1 MKHGAYEGLGRMDNE
16 PSEKF
21 KAGMAVR
28 RKVLG
33 DAYVDRSLA
42 NMTELTR
49 DLQTIITEHAWGDI
63 WTREGLTLKQRSLI
77 NISILSALNRP
88 HELELH
94 LRGAIKNGCTPVEI
108 REALLQTAVY
118 AGLPSGLDSF
128 RVVRRVFEE
137 MGIDV

>member
-1 MKHGAYEGLGRMDNE
+1 MTDQ

-21 KAGMAVR
+21 NAGMAMR

-33 DAYVDRSLA
+33 DEYVDRSLA
-42 NMTELTR
+42 NMNEFSR

-63 WTREGLTLKQRSLI
+63 WTREGLELKQRSLI
-77 NISILSALNRP
+77 NIALLSALNRP

-94 LRGAIKNGCTPVEI
+94 LRGAINNGCTPVEI

-128 RVVRRVFEE
+128 RVARRVFEE
-137 MGIDV
+137 MGIDL

>member
-1 MKHGAYEGLGRMDNE
+1 MGDE

-21 KAGMAVR
+21 EKGMAVR

-33 DAYVDRSLA
+33 DAYVDASLEK
-42 NMTELTR
+42 MTDFTR
-49 DLQTIITEHAWGDI
+49 DLQTVITEHAWGDI
-63 WTREGLTLKQRSLI
+63 WTREGLTLRERSLI

-94 LRGAIKNGCTPVEI
+94 LRGAINNGCTTDEI

-128 RVVRRVFEE
+128 RVARRVFEE

>member
-1 MKHGAYEGLGRMDNE
+1 MENE
-16 PSEKF
+16 QSEKF
-21 KAGMAVR
+21 KAGMVVR

-33 DAYVDRSLA
+33 DEYVDASLER
-42 NMTELTR
+42 MTEFSR

-63 WTREGLTLKQRSLI
+63 WTREGLTLRERSLI
-77 NISILSALNRP
+77 NISLLSALNRP

-94 LRGAIKNGCTPVEI
+94 LRGAINNGCTPVEI

-128 RVVRRVFEE
+128 RVANRVFEE

>member
-1 MKHGAYEGLGRMDNE
+1 MADQ

-21 KAGMAVR
+21 QRGMAVR
-28 RKVLG
+28 RQVLG
-33 DAYVDRSLA
+33 DEYVDASLER
-42 NMTELTR
+42 MTDFTR
-49 DLQTIITEHAWGDI
+49 DLQTVITEHAWGDI
-63 WTREGLTLKQRSLI
+63 WTREGLTLRERSLI

-94 LRGAIKNGCTPVEI
+94 LRGAINNGCTTDEI

-128 RVVRRVFEE
+128 RVARRVFEE
-137 MGIDV
+137 MGLDV

>member
-1 MKHGAYEGLGRMDNE
+1 MDNE

-33 DAYVDRSLA
+33 DAYVDASLE

-63 WTREGLTLKQRSLI
+63 WTREGLSLQQRSLI

-94 LRGAIKNGCTPVEI
+94 LRGAVNNGCTPEEI

-118 AGLPSGLDSF
+118 AGLPSGLESF
-128 RVVRRVFEE
+128 RVLRRVFEE
-137 MGIDV
+137 MGIEA

>member
-1 MKHGAYEGLGRMDNE
+1 MENE
-16 PSEKF
+16 PSEKI

-33 DAYVDRSLA
+33 DAYVDASLE
-42 NMTELTR
+42 NMTDLTR

-63 WTREGLTLKQRSLI
+63 WTREGLTLRERSLI

-94 LRGAIKNGCTPVEI
+94 LRGAINNGCTPDEI

-128 RVVRRVFEE
+128 RVARRVFEE
-137 MGIDV
+137 LGIDV

>member
-1 MKHGAYEGLGRMDNE
+1 MEYE

-21 KAGMAVR
+21 NAGMAVR

-33 DAYVDRSLA
+33 DAYVDASLEK
-42 NMTELTR
+42 MTDFTR
-49 DLQTIITEHAWGDI
+49 DLQTVITEHAWGDI
-63 WTREGLTLKQRSLI
+63 WTRPGLTLRERSLI

-94 LRGAIKNGCTPVEI
+94 LRGAINNGCTTDEI

-128 RVVRRVFEE
+128 RVARRVFEE
-137 MGIDV
+137 MGIEV

>member
-1 MKHGAYEGLGRMDNE
+1 MANE

-21 KAGMAVR
+21 KAGMTVR

-33 DAYVDRSLA
+33 DAYVDASLE

-49 DLQTIITEHAWGDI
+49 DLQTVITEHAWGDI
-63 WTREGLTLKQRSLI
+63 WTREGLTLRERSLI

-94 LRGAIKNGCTPVEI
+94 LRGAINNGLTKDEI
-108 REALLQTAVY
+108 REILIQCAVY
-118 AGLPSGLDSF
+118 ASVPAANHAFKEAAAFFAENGL
-128 RVVRRVFEE
+128 
-137 MGIDV
+137 

>member
-1 MKHGAYEGLGRMDNE
+1 MANE

-21 KAGMAVR
+21 KAGMTVR

-33 DAYVDRSLA
+33 DAYVDASLE

-49 DLQTIITEHAWGDI
+49 DLQTVITEHAWGDI
-63 WTREGLTLKQRSLI
+63 WTREGLTLRERSLI

-94 LRGAIKNGCTPVEI
+94 LRGAINNGCTVVEI

-128 RVVRRVFEE
+128 RVARRVFEE

>member
-1 MKHGAYEGLGRMDNE
+1 MDNE

-33 DAYVDRSLA
+33 DAYVDASLE

-63 WTREGLTLKQRSLI
+63 WTREGLSLQQRSLI

-94 LRGAIKNGCTPVEI
+94 LRGAVNNGCTPEEI

-128 RVVRRVFEE
+128 RVLRRVFEE
-137 MGIDV
+137 MGIEA

>member
-1 MKHGAYEGLGRMDNE
+1 MENQ

-21 KAGMAVR
+21 EAGMAVR

-33 DAYVDRSLA
+33 DDYVDASLER
-42 NMTELTR
+42 MTAFSR

-63 WTREGLTLKQRSLI
+63 WTREGLTLRERSLI
-77 NISILSALNRP
+77 NISLLSALNRP

-94 LRGAIKNGCTPVEI
+94 LRGAINNGCTPVEI

-128 RVVRRVFEE
+128 RVANRVLDE

>member
-1 MKHGAYEGLGRMDNE
+1 MENQ

-33 DAYVDRSLA
+33 DDYVGASLER
-42 NMTELTR
+42 MTAFSR

-63 WTREGLTLKQRSLI
+63 WTREGLTLRERSLI
-77 NISILSALNRP
+77 NISLLSALNRP

-94 LRGAIKNGCTPVEI
+94 LRGAINNGCTPVEI

-128 RVVRRVFEE
+128 RVANRVLDE

>member
-1 MKHGAYEGLGRMDNE
+1 MSGNGHRGKWDMGNE

-33 DAYVDRSLA
+33 DAYVDTSLA

-63 WTREGLTLKQRSLI
+63 WTREGLSLQQRSLI

-94 LRGAIKNGCTPVEI
+94 LRGAINNGCTPVEI

-128 RVVRRVFEE
+128 RVLRRVFEE
-137 MGIDV
+137 MGIEA

>member
-1 MKHGAYEGLGRMDNE
+1 MANE

-28 RKVLG
+28 RQVLG
-33 DAYVDRSLA
+33 DAYVDASLEK
-42 NMTELTR
+42 MTEFTR
-49 DLQTIITEHAWGDI
+49 DLQTVITEHAWGDI
-63 WTREGLTLKQRSLI
+63 WTRPGLTLRERSLI
-77 NISILSALNRP
+77 NISLLSALNRP

-94 LRGAIKNGCTPVEI
+94 LRGAINNGCTTDEI

-128 RVVRRVFEE
+128 RVARRVFEE
-137 MGIDV
+137 MGIEV

>member
-1 MKHGAYEGLGRMDNE
+1 MGNE

-33 DAYVDRSLA
+33 DAYVDASLEK
-42 NMTELTR
+42 MTDFTR
-49 DLQTIITEHAWGDI
+49 DLQTVITEHAWGDI
-63 WTREGLTLKQRSLI
+63 WTRPGLTLRERSLI

-94 LRGAIKNGCTPVEI
+94 LRGAINNGCTTDEI
-108 REALLQTAVY
+108 REALMQTAVY

-128 RVVRRVFEE
+128 RVARRVFEE

>member
-1 MKHGAYEGLGRMDNE
+1 MGNE

-33 DAYVDRSLA
+33 DAYVDASLEK
-42 NMTELTR
+42 MTDFTR
-49 DLQTIITEHAWGDI
+49 DLQTVITEHAWGDI
-63 WTREGLTLKQRSLI
+63 WTREGLDLKQRSLI
-77 NISILSALNRP
+77 NISLLSALNRP

-94 LRGAIKNGCTPVEI
+94 LRGAINNGCTPGEI

-128 RVVRRVFEE
+128 RVARRVFEE